1 MNESNNGQPSGR
13 QPQGQQRNRP
23 QAARMPS
30 DPTKRMSNPGNAPV
44 RRTPPR
50 KRRKKYDIRIIL
62 LSVLLVVALTV
73 ILILCLRSC
82 NGNTPP
88 TPIDSTPTVIGG
100 GEPIPE
106 EQSKEK
112 DVGNIH
118 LPAYSAMTFKSGT
131 KTQNVV
137 LYNPGEN
144 TCLIRISL
152 ILADGT
158 TIYQSEFVEPG
169 FRTQPITLV
178 APMERGIYRDV
189 TLQYEC
195 FTNDENR
202 SPLNGATSKLD
213 ITVQ

>member
-1 MNESNNGQPSGR
+1 MKVKQILSAIKEKFSSIKEKLSAMIKEKLP
-13 QPQGQQRNRP
+13 
-23 QAARMPS
+23 AI
-30 DPTKRMSNPGNAPV
+30 
-44 RRTPPR
+44 
-50 KRRKKYDIRIIL
+50 KKNLPMIIM
-62 LSVLLVVALTV
+62 SVLLLIAIIV
-73 ILILCLRSC
+73 ILILGFGNRHE
-82 NGNTPP
+82 NTPVP
-88 TPIDSTPTVIGG
+88 DEPPTVIGG

-106 EQSKEK
+106 EQKKPK
-112 DVGNIH
+112 DAGNIH
-118 LPAYSAMTFKSGT
+118 LPAFAGMTFKAGT

-158 TIYQSEFVEPG
+158 KIYQSEFVEPG